1 MNRAIRL
8 LIFVG
13 YAGGAAAI
21 FYGFFLMDWRSLP
34 DSVDAPRR
42 GYEFARLTLDQFET
56 QLLLVGEELSLD
68 MLRGMGDATRDII
81 RDYWPTLAVFSV
93 VLLGVG
99 HAFAALTAFVMVII
113 GRPLYPPSRFRAL
126 FILFGVGFGLA
137 ANVIL
142 PAFILYRFY
151 DGFLAAQVV
160 ASGFW
165 LTLAG
170 VVIAGSTGP
179 LTEFV
184 RLFIPHPVT
193 RPAKRPHVRP
203 TFDETPITDD
213 YFDDDEP
220 PPPPRRPVDRIRSFD
235 D

>member
-13 YAGGAAAI
+13 YAGGVAAI
-21 FYGFFLMDWRSLP
+21 FYGFFLMDWRTLP

-42 GYEFARLTLDQFET
+42 GYEFARLTLDQFQT
-56 QLLLVGEELSLD
+56 QLLLIGEELSPDL
-68 MLRGMGDATRDII
+68 LRGMGDAARDII
-81 RDYWPTLAVFSV
+81 ADYWPTLAIFSV

-99 HAFAALTAFVMVII
+99 HAFAALTALVMVII

-126 FILFGVGFGLA
+126 FIVFGVVFGLT
-137 ANVIL
+137 ANVIV
-142 PAFILYRFY
+142 PSFIMYRFY

-170 VVIAGSTGP
+170 VIVAGATGP
-179 LTEFV
+179 LTEFI

-193 RPAKRPHVRP
+193 RPVKRPHVRP
-203 TFDETPITDD
+203 TFDETPITAD
-213 YFDDDEP
+213 YFDDEP
-220 PPPPRRPVDRIRSFD
+220 PSAPPRRPADRIRSYD